1 MDPPPEYRFSLP
13 PYCMAN
19 KTYRTT
25 RTGDAMDERLPR
37 SSNVKRWDGAAR
49 ACADWDSL
57 RRDPEL
63 WFRGGNCFVHL
74 YGKGQSRRGPA
85 FKVPF
90 GGLLSAKCHPLIQR
104 FISREMPESPGSLFD
119 PYDDLDQWH
128 YLNPTRKVD
137 LYIPAPPM
145 ANKQD
150 AFLYHLATRNLIA
163 WVFNR
168 SVVGDHLGTAL
179 INLLSSMS
187 EFRND
192 DEDHVGDLLDYLDEE
207 GYLDIRNQP
216 IHALALLRMAETFQ
230 IRDIFT
236 DAFCHCVGMS
246 DRLPST
252 PEWQLVSSPTRRSIR
267 RAKAD
272 MDARLNKASSML
284 RTFLEDELSETH
296 LGLPAGGR
304 AHMERFRSFLLSF
317 YSTKLGYYPPTPAD
331 GRSSAFE
338 PEIYR
343 IMCDDFEA
351 LYELLVN
358 DNFTSAGSIPLL
370 AQGGICAVQSVHAF
384 DARYDFKSLDHP
396 LPLLPEVPTT
406 PTSRRIPW
414 LSRSDKLKP
423 DNRLVLHAA
432 QVKASNLGKVD
443 MMRNDLVRAYR
454 KFEEQSVAPLTK
466 VDRNEKISL
475 VDVRKVR
482 WILVYAIYQVL
493 RNCTDVPEEVNDI
506 DADYN
511 LAVSTDYLPSWNEED
526 GVLGYRSNST
536 SATSSS
542 AVSMCSPSAMATP
555 TEFKIEPDI
564 DYFTI
569 HRDEEKKENR
579 RSMISRVKS
588 TPPRALSIGKSIS
601 RNSTL
606 RRSMSIFKGFHGP
619 AEPTDPTPRKSSY
632 HEIVVH
638 GYGNGTNSVNMNAMV
653 KTPSPILMIPQG
665 STAARALSTSS
676 KSSVEST
683 ADSNGGSIDTA
694 ASSAPPTSP
703 KTALATTASASNE
716 ESSPPILSPI
726 PIRDRRREVLSLMIP
741 TVPAIPIPPRR
752 RPVSVAPETFGSNYA
767 VDYEA
772 LVEEER
778 ERAAL
783 SPAPLRI
790 RKSLLGPFSASAS
803 HLPRD
808 ANAWQPYVGDDSA
821 ASTSDVRPMWEQFN
835 DFGVSGRQGPFP

>member
-1 MDPPPEYRFSLP
+1 
-13 PYCMAN
+13 
-19 KTYRTT
+19 
-25 RTGDAMDERLPR
+25 MDERLPG

-104 FISREMPESPGSLFD
+104 FIARDMPESPGSFFD

-252 PEWQLVSSPTRRSIR
+252 PEWQLVSSPTRR
-267 RAKAD
+267 
-272 MDARLNKASSML
+272 
-284 RTFLEDELSETH
+284 
-296 LGLPAGGR
+296 
-304 AHMERFRSFLLSF
+304 
-317 YSTKLGYYPPTPAD
+317 TKLGYYPPTPAD

-432 QVKASNLGKVD
+432 QVKASNHGKVD
-443 MMRNDLVRAYR
+443 IMRNDLVRAYR

-526 GVLGYRSNST
+526 GVLGYQSNTT
-536 SATSSS
+536 SAISSS
-542 AVSMCSPSAMATP
+542 AVSMCSPSAMVTP

-619 AEPTDPTPRKSSY
+619 AEPTEPTPRKSSY

-683 ADSNGGSIDTA
+683 ADSNGGSVDTA

-821 ASTSDVRPMWEQFN
+821 ASASDVRPMWEQFN
-835 DFGVSGRQGPFP
+835 DLGGLMAPVAVSMRA